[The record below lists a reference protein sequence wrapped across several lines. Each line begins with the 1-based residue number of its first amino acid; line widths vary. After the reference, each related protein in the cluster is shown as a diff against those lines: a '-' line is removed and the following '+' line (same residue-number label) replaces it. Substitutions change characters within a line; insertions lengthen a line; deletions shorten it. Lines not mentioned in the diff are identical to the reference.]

1 LKHEQGDTIAMKRV
15 TALILCSIV
24 LAACGG
30 SPATPTAAPTQ
41 AATQTPGQAPTAQAP
56 QVLTVMTHDSFEA
69 STQVI
74 DLFRSLFHADVRFYK
89 AGDAG
94 TMLNKAILAKDNPLA
109 DVLYGVDNT
118 FLSRALSEDL
128 FVPYDSPLIP
138 SIGSGFEVDPQPR
151 VLPIDYGDVCLN
163 YDKSFFEDHNLQPP
177 TSLEDLTQPAFKDLL
192 VVENPATS
200 SPGLAFLLATIG
212 HFGTGNYLDYWQ
224 GLVDNNLLV
233 DNDWETA
240 YYSDFTVHGGQR
252 PVVVSYASSPP
263 AEVAFASPPIS
274 EPPTGVVTE
283 NTSCFRQIEYA
294 GILKGTQHM
303 DLAQAWI
310 DFMLSVK
317 FQEDMPLNMFVF
329 PVNPAAKLPQV
340 FTDFAV
346 VPQTTAQVSPDEINQ
361 NRDAWI
367 QAWTQ
372 TVLR

>member
-1 LKHEQGDTIAMKRV
+1 MKKFAAV
-15 TALILCSIV
+15 MLFTLVA
-24 LAACGG
+24 AACGG
-30 SPATPTAAPTQ
+30 NPATPTAAPAQPATQ
-41 AATQTPGQAPTAQAP
+41 QATQTSAPAGTP
-56 QVLTVMTHDSFEA
+56 LPPRVLTVMTHDLFEA
-69 STQVI
+69 SGSLI
-74 DLFRSLFHADVRFYK
+74 DLFKTIFHADVRFFK

-128 FVPYDSPLIP
+128 FMPYDSPLAS
-138 SIGSGFEVDPQPR
+138 SIGSGFEIDPQHR
-151 VLPIDYGDVCLN
+151 VFPIDYGDVCLN
-163 YDKSFFEDHNLQPP
+163 YDKGYFQDHNLTPP
-177 TSLEDLTQPAFKDLL
+177 ASLEDMALPAYKGLL

-212 HFGTGNYLDYWQ
+212 HFGMDQYLDYWQ
-224 GLVDNNLLV
+224 SLVENDVLV
-233 DNDWETA
+233 DNDWDTA

-263 AEVAFASPPIS
+263 AEVAFADPPIS
-274 EPPTGVVTE
+274 EPPTGIVTG

-294 GILKGTQHM
+294 GILKGTQHL

-310 DFMLSVK
+310 DFMLNVK
-317 FQEDMPLNMFVF
+317 FQQDMPLNMFVF
-329 PVNPAAKLPQV
+329 PVNPSAQLPQV

-346 VPQTTAQVSPDEINQ
+346 IPQETAQVNSDAIAQ
-361 NRDAWI
+361 NREAWL

>member
-329 PVNPAAKLPQV
+329 PVNPAAKLPR
-340 FTDFAV
+340 
-346 VPQTTAQVSPDEINQ
+346 P
-361 NRDAWI
+361 R
-367 QAWTQ
+367 
-372 TVLR
+372 

>member
-1 LKHEQGDTIAMKRV
+1 MRRFAV
-15 TALILCSIV
+15 LILTAIIV
-24 LAACGG
+24 AACVG
-30 SPATPTAAPTQ
+30 SPATPTAAPALSATQ
-41 AATQTPGQAPTAQAP
+41 PATQTSAPPPTP
-56 QVLTVMTHDSFEA
+56 LPPRVVTVMTHDSFEA
-69 STQVI
+69 STSVVN
-74 DLFRSLFHADVRFYK
+74 LFRSVFLADVRFFK

-109 DVLYGVDNT
+109 DVMYGVDNT

-128 FVPYDSPLIP
+128 FMPYDSPMLS
-138 SIGSGFEVDPQPR
+138 SIAPEFQVDPQHR
-151 VLPIDYGDVCLN
+151 VFPIDYGDVCLN
-163 YDKSFFEDHNLQPP
+163 YDKAYFQDHSLQPP
-177 TSLEDLTQPAFKDLL
+177 TSLEDLAQPAFKDLL

-212 HFGTGNYLDYWQ
+212 HFGQDQYLDYWQ
-224 GLVDNNLLV
+224 SLVDNNVLV

-263 AEVAFASPPIS
+263 AEVAFADPPIS
-274 EPPTGVVTE
+274 EPPTGVVTG

-294 GILKGTQHM
+294 GILKGTKHL
-303 DLAQAWI
+303 DLAQAWV
-310 DFMLSVK
+310 DFMLNVK

-329 PVNPAAKLPQV
+329 PVNPNAKLPQV

-346 VPQTTAQVSPDEINQ
+346 VPQETAQVSPDAIAQ

-367 QAWTQ
+367 RDWTQ

>member
-1 LKHEQGDTIAMKRV
+1 
-15 TALILCSIV
+15 
-24 LAACGG
+24 
-30 SPATPTAAPTQ
+30 
-41 AATQTPGQAPTAQAP
+41 
-56 QVLTVMTHDSFEA
+56 
-69 STQVI
+69 
-74 DLFRSLFHADVRFYK
+74 
-89 AGDAG
+89 
-94 TMLNKAILAKDNPLA
+94 
-109 DVLYGVDNT
+109 
-118 FLSRALSEDL
+118 
-128 FVPYDSPLIP
+128 
-138 SIGSGFEVDPQPR
+138 
-151 VLPIDYGDVCLN
+151 
-163 YDKSFFEDHNLQPP
+163 
-177 TSLEDLTQPAFKDLL
+177 
-192 VVENPATS
+192 
-200 SPGLAFLLATIG
+200 
-212 HFGTGNYLDYWQ
+212 
-224 GLVDNNLLV
+224 VDNNLLV